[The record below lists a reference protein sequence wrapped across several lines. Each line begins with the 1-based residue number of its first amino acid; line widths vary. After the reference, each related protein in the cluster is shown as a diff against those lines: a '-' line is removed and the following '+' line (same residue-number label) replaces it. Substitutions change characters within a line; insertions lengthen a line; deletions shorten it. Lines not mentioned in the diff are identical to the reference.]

1 MQYKNCKLGV
11 AVIHSAGVEGIVVS
25 QPKKCR
31 GLYCV
36 DVIVTDGFRGM
47 AFLENLEIKQR

>member
-1 MQYKNCKLGV
+1 MQYKDCKLGV
-11 AVIHSAGVEGIVVS
+11 AVIHSVGVEGIVVS
-25 QPKKCR
+25 QPKKYR

-36 DVIVTDGFRGM
+36 DVIATDGFRGM